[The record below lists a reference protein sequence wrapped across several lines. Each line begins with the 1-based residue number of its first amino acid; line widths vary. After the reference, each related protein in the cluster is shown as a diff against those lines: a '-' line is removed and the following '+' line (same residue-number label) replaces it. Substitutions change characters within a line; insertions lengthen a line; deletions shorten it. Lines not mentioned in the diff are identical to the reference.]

1 MLLLV
6 NYTVDYNVL
15 WQINIVKNVLEI
27 DKREVTKIHINYFVH
42 LWYGSAM
49 ETHYIYK
56 FPLYTVLPFIIW
68 MTEHGK
74 NIADE

>member
-1 MLLLV
+1 
-6 NYTVDYNVL
+6 
-15 WQINIVKNVLEI
+15 
-27 DKREVTKIHINYFVH
+27 
-42 LWYGSAM
+42 M

-68 MTEHGK
+68 MTEHEK